1 MTDHGFTRLRV
12 PAAVRRL
19 AVLVALVAL
28 VAGWAA
34 GPAAAAPAPASTG
47 RYYVVAPPKNGQPEF
62 LYEIAAKTLGNGNRY
77 TEIFDLNKDR
87 IQPDGGRLTDP
98 MVLSPGWILI
108 LPTDAKG
115 AGVRTGPPPALPARL
130 SPSTSERP
138 TASADVS
145 PAPIGRP
152 VILLAGVGGAFLL
165 LIAAVAVLQ
174 GGRKRIPSLAS
185 PGDVAR
191 PPAPP
196 PGPPPANEAPT
207 RPVLIP
213 VAGPPLPGE
222 AAVGS
227 ELLLPDREEM
237 PAKPLD
243 HASPPARQSPPD
255 RPAPIAP
262 PIPTSR
268 PGGPAADQTVRSGP
282 PARSEL
288 PSRPG
293 GSSADRAVGSGPP
306 VRSEPPSRP
315 GGPAADRV
323 VGSGPPARSAPPS
336 RLAATDWPSLDE
348 PAPADAASAEASGAA
363 PNPPARTST
372 TPGPAA
378 PTPAGPTQ
386 RRLLPRPGPWPG
398 PPDLARSSA
407 PRADGWPVPER
418 SPEAPGSALPPGS
431 PAGEEEAEQNEMAA
445 KNGRPAK
452 NETAERPSEPNAARD
467 PAVPGPLADPAQSA
481 PTPPSVLAPSG
492 PTSSS
497 PPPSVLA
504 PSGPASSGPALSW
517 AEPAK
522 GGPSGNGDDSPDDFA
537 AELVAGRHRVTASLV
552 GQSTIRSGALP
563 DGVTA
568 DGLGSP
574 YGWRDRTQA
583 PPVAI
588 LPVLLGE
595 NDGRRLFL
603 DLGRCPDVLTVVGAP
618 PDAEAYALR
627 LIWQVLDGGH
637 EVAVLGDDLFR
648 DILPD
653 GCRRLRVLADAYDLK
668 APGIVVSGRLAGKDV
683 AAARLS
689 RASGGPIPMLV
700 GEVPRARWSLQIAP
714 A

>member
-1 MTDHGFTRLRV
+1 MTDRGFTRLRV

-19 AVLVALVAL
+19 AVLMALVAM

-47 RYYVVAPPKNGQPEF
+47 RYYVVAQPKNGQPEF

-98 MVLSPGWILI
+98 MVLSPGWILT
-108 LPTDAKG
+108 LPADAKG

-213 VAGPPLPGE
+213 VAGLSLPGE

-227 ELLLPDREEM
+227 GPLLPDRAETRAA
-237 PAKPLD
+237 PAEPPG
-243 HASPPARQSPPD
+243 HANPPARQAPPD
-255 RPAPIAP
+255 RPSPIAP

-268 PGGPAADQTVRSGP
+268 PGDPAADQAVRSGP
-282 PARSEL
+282 PTRSEL
-288 PSRPG
+288 
-293 GSSADRAVGSGPP
+293 
-306 VRSEPPSRP
+306 PSRP
-315 GGPAADRV
+315 GGPAADRAV
-323 VGSGPPARSAPPS
+323 RSGPPVRSELPSRPGPAADRAVRSGPAARSEPPS
-336 RLAATDWPSLDE
+336 RLAATEWPSLDE

-363 PNPPARTST
+363 PNPPTRTST

-378 PTPAGPTQ
+378 PTPAGPAQ
-386 RRLLPRPGPWPG
+386 RRLLPRPG

-407 PRADGWPVPER
+407 PRADGWPVPDR

-431 PAGEEEAEQNEMAA
+431 PAGEEEAEQHELAA
-445 KNGRPAK
+445 KNGRPPE
-452 NETAERPSEPNAARD
+452 NETAEPPSEPNAARD

-481 PTPPSVLAPSG
+481 PTPSVLAPSG
-492 PTSSS
+492 PTS
-497 PPPSVLA
+497 
-504 PSGPASSGPALSW
+504 
-517 AEPAK
+517 
-522 GGPSGNGDDSPDDFA
+522 SGNGDDSPDDFA
-537 AELVAGRHRVTASLV
+537 AELVAGSHRVTASLV